1 MMSILSLDEYHVQQF
16 LETNSQVKKFSSNP
30 FPFSKNP
37 FPPPPPP
44 PLPLPLSPLPLSP
57 AIIQPS
63 SSKNG
68 FVFLVDS
75 VNLEAILS
83 GVVACICLQFV
94 MRWMDA
100 IWKDTIFYTIF
111 EPWYSTWFCEK
122 MQFGPCFCSQLGIG
136 WKKKTIHMCF
146 RRIRTDLRIEYYW
159 MHVIVELCVDVHAN
173 DLLFI
178 RLLSSKKMDVAPEL
192 HF

>member
-44 PLPLPLSPLPLSP
+44 PLSPLPLP
-57 AIIQPS
+57 QAIIQPP

-68 FVFLVDS
+68 FVFLVDR
-75 VNLEAILS
+75 VNLEPILS

-111 EPWYSTWFCEK
+111 EPWYGIWFCEK
-122 MQFGPCFCSQLGIG
+122 MQYGPCFCSQLGIG
-136 WKKKTIHMCF
+136 WKKKTIHMCC

-178 RLLSSKKMDVAPEL
+178 RLLSSKKMDVSPEL